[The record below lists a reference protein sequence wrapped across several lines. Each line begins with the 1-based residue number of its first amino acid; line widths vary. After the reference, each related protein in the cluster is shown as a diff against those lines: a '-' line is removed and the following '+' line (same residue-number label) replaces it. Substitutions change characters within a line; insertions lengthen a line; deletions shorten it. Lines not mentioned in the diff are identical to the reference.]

1 MKYILLIR
9 HDPQYLESLS
19 AQERD
24 AIFAEVDAIITE
36 LTETGEF
43 LGGQGLGHPSTTRTV
58 RIRDGVPAIVDGP
71 YAEAKEQLAGY
82 TLVDVDSEQR
92 ALDIAAR
99 WPDARFGAMEV
110 RTVMGGAGTEM

>member
-19 AQERD
+19 AQEKD

-58 RIRDGVPAIVDGP
+58 RIRDGVPAIVDRP
-71 YAEAKEQLAGY
+71 YAEAKEQLARDK
-82 TLVDVDSEQR
+82 LVDVESEQR

-99 WPDARFGAMEV
+99 RPDARFWAMEV
-110 RTVMGGAGTEM
+110 RTGMGGAGT